1 MLNVHASLLPKYRG
15 ASPIIYALR
24 NGEKETGVTV
34 MRIRPKKF
42 DVGEILTNRQV
53 AVSDDM
59 MMPDL
64 HSELAVT
71 GAELLVDCIKDL
83 DRYQPIEQDNSQA
96 SYGKLS
102 QYCRAYDSPF
112 ANRFSRR

>member
-42 DVGEILTNRQV
+42 DVGEILTNQRV
-53 AVSDDM
+53 AVSEDV
-59 MMPDL
+59 MMP
-64 HSELAVT
+64 ELYTQLAEV
-71 GAELLVDCIKDL
+71 GADLLVNCIKDL
-83 DRYQPIEQDNSQA
+83 DRYKPIDQDSSQA
-96 SYGKLS
+96 SYGELMKVKDK
-102 QYCRAYDSPF
+102 A
-112 ANRFSRR
+112 